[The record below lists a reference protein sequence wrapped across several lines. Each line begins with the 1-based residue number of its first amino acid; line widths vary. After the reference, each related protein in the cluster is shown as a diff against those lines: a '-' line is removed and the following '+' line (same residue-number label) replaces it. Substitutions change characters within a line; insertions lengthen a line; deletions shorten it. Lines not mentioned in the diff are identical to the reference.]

1 MNQTLDELFDA
12 IREYPNDRAQELYH
26 SLVGLDNTKE
36 RISKEA
42 RILLRPQDIV
52 EWSNKHYGDEVPLT
66 RVFKNRLPLFVFA
79 GDVGTGKTSLAET
92 IGDKIARDLQVMVTL
107 YRLSLGARG
116 TGTVGQ
122 MTTLLT
128 SAFERIEE
136 AANRIT
142 REDSNPSGAVIL
154 LIDEADALA
163 QSRELS
169 QMHHEDRAGVNA
181 LIRGIDRIGVSGLP
195 VLAVMCTNRL
205 EALDPAVLRRA
216 ADVFEFSRPNL
227 EQRILILD
235 STLSGLGFSNAQIK
249 TLAELTGESDG
260 RPYGCTYSDLLQR
273 FLPNIL
279 LKAFPESCVNFED
292 VLSLA
297 RTFDPTV
304 PFQRDD
310 RKNDKS

>member
-52 EWSNKHYGDEVPLT
+52 EWSNKHYGDAVPLT

-92 IGDKIARDLQVMVTL
+92 IGDKIARDLQIMVTL

-142 REDSNPSGAVIL
+142 REGSNPSGAVIL

-235 STLSGLGFSNAQIK
+235 STLSGLGFSDAQIK

-297 RTFDPTV
+297 RAFDPTV

>member
-1 MNQTLDELFDA
+1 MNRTLDELFDA

-26 SLVGLDNTKE
+26 TLVGLDSIKE
-36 RISKEA
+36 RVSKEA

-52 EWSNKHYGDEVPLT
+52 DWSNKHYGLEVPLT
-66 RVFKNRLPLFVFA
+66 RVFRTRLPLFVFA

-92 IGDKIARDLQVMVTL
+92 IGDKIARDLKIVVTL

-128 SAFERIEE
+128 SAFEHIEE
-136 AANRIT
+136 AASRIT
-142 REDSNPSGAVIL
+142 REDGNPHGVVIL

-216 ADVFEFSRPNL
+216 ADVFKFSRPTL

-235 STLSGLGFSNAQIK
+235 STLSGLGFNSKQIK
-249 TLAELTGESDG
+249 TLAALTGESNS

-273 FLPNIL
+273 FLPDVL
-279 LKAFPESCVNFED
+279 LTAFPDSSVNFDE
-292 VLSLA
+292 VLTLA
-297 RTFDPTV
+297 ETFVPTV

-310 RKNDKS
+310 RKDDKS

>member
-1 MNQTLDELFDA
+1 MNQPLDELFDA
-12 IREYPNDRAQELYH
+12 IREYPNDGAQELYH
-26 SLVGLDNTKE
+26 TLVGLDSIKE
-36 RISKEA
+36 RVSKEA

-52 EWSNKHYGDEVPLT
+52 DWSDKYYGLEVPLI
-66 RVFKNRLPLFVFA
+66 RVFRNRLPLFVFA

-92 IGDKIARDLQVMVTL
+92 IGDLIARDLKIVATL

-116 TGTVGQ
+116 TGAVGQ

-136 AANRIT
+136 AASRIT
-142 REDSNPSGAVIL
+142 REGGNPRGAVIL

-195 VLAVMCTNRL
+195 VLTIMCTNRL

-216 ADVFEFSRPNL
+216 VDIFTFSRPSL
-227 EQRILILD
+227 EQRILILN
-235 STLSGLGFSNAQIK
+235 SMLSGLGFSCRQIK
-249 TLAELTGESDG
+249 TLAEFTGESNG

-273 FLPNIL
+273 FLPNVL
-279 LKAFPESCVNFED
+279 LKAFPDSSVNFDE
-292 VLSLA
+292 VLTLA
-297 RTFDPTV
+297 ETFVPTV
-304 PFQRDD
+304 PFQHDD
-310 RKNDKS
+310 RKDDKS